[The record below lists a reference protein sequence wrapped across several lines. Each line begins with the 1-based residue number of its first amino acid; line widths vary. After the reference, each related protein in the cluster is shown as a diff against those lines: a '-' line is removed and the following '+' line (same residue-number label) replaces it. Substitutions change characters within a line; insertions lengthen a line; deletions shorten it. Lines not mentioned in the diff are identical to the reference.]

1 MVRERKIGPGDH
13 AKEAAKEATKEPA
26 KDSGKKARKGDPTDI
41 PFESQADPSDTDQ
54 ADQDQAEPNTV
65 EPNTAEPNKVDPGK
79 TLGLGSTRSE
89 NDSVLR
95 PKRIDEMIGQREV
108 MEVLKIAIDAANKRE
123 DPLGHILLDGPPGL
137 GKTTFAVCIPQE
149 LGVHVEM
156 ASGPSLKAPKE
167 ILPYLTNLQRRSVLF
182 IDEIHRLPKPVEEF
196 LYTAM
201 EDFRVDIVLGE
212 GVNARTLNLKLQPF
226 TLIGAT
232 TRAGML
238 SGPLRD
244 RFHIRQHLS
253 YYNQEDLVRILER
266 NADKLRVEVSHEALM
281 EIARRSRG
289 TPRVANGRL
298 LWVRD
303 YAMSKADGKVNLSI
317 AKSALE
323 MLGIDSQGLD
333 RQDRKYLE
341 TIVRVFAGG
350 PAGLEAI
357 AHTMGISSDTLEDEV
372 EPFLLRSEMIIR
384 TQRGRMITPLGT
396 KVLKDSPK
404 S

>member
-1 MVRERKIGPGDH
+1 
-13 AKEAAKEATKEPA
+13 
-26 KDSGKKARKGDPTDI
+26 
-41 PFESQADPSDTDQ
+41 
-54 ADQDQAEPNTV
+54 
-65 EPNTAEPNKVDPGK
+65 
-79 TLGLGSTRSE
+79 
-89 NDSVLR
+89 
-95 PKRIDEMIGQREV
+95 
-108 MEVLKIAIDAANKRE
+108 
-123 DPLGHILLDGPPGL
+123 
-137 GKTTFAVCIPQE
+137 
-149 LGVHVEM
+149 
-156 ASGPSLKAPKE
+156 
-167 ILPYLTNLQRRSVLF
+167 
-182 IDEIHRLPKPVEEF
+182 
-196 LYTAM
+196 M

-253 YYNQEDLVRILER
+253 YYDQEDLVKILER
-266 NADKLRVEVSHEALM
+266 NAEKLRVQISRDASM

-303 YAMSKADGKVNLSI
+303 FAMSKSDGKINQQLTE
-317 AKSALE
+317 KALE
-323 MLGIDSQGLD
+323 MLGIDHRGLD

-341 TIVRVFAGG
+341 TICRVFEGG

-372 EPFLLRSEMIIR
+372 EPFLLRSEMIVR
-384 TQRGRMITPLGT
+384 TQRGRVVTQLGRDI
-396 KVLKDSPK
+396 VGRPPQ
-404 S
+404 